1 MVGATPAHGRSR
13 DSPELDRLPLDR
25 TYESSHGG
33 VAYDTYGE
41 GDPLVLIH
49 GTPSSSHLWRNV
61 VAELRDTWELYLFDL
76 VGFGQSDQYEGQ
88 DVSLTAHGEVFAELV
103 DHWGLADFN
112 VAGHDYGATTV
123 LRGHLVHDIQYR
135 AMALLNGAVRAPW
148 ITPFSRHVRDHVEV
162 FQAVPEH
169 IHRQLLIGHLK
180 TALHRDVAEAELD
193 PYLTPW
199 LGDSGQAAYY
209 RQVAQFDEQYT
220 DEIDG
225 QYSSISLPTLV
236 LWGAADEWLDA
247 EDGRWLH
254 GQLPNS
260 EYIELDAA
268 GHFTPED
275 APAAVAA
282 SLDEFFSQDTLEHS

>member
-1 MVGATPAHGRSR
+1 
-13 DSPELDRLPLDR
+13 
-25 TYESSHGG
+25 
-33 VAYDTYGE
+33 
-41 GDPLVLIH
+41 
-49 GTPSSSHLWRNV
+49 LWRNV
-61 VAELRDTWELYLFDL
+61 VSELRDDWELYLFDL
-76 VGFGQSDQYEGQ
+76 VGFGQSEQFEGQ
-88 DVSLTAHGEVFAELV
+88 DVSLNAHGEVFTELIEF
-103 DHWGLADFN
+103 WGLNGFD
-112 VAGHDYGATTV
+112 VAGHDYGAATI
-123 LRGHLVHDIQYR
+123 LRSHLLHEMQYR
-135 AMALLNGAVRAPW
+135 SMAILNGVVRAPW

-169 IHRQLLIGHLK
+169 IHRQLLLGHLK
-180 TALHRDVAEAELD
+180 TAIHRDVDEAELE

-199 LGDSGQAAYY
+199 LGETGQSAYY

-220 DEIDG
+220 DEIDD

-260 EYIELDAA
+260 EYAEFDAA

-275 APAAVAA
+275 APNAVAA
-282 SLDEFFSQDTLEHS
+282 SLNEFFSQDTLNQP